1 MTTLAAFIGGWELLL
16 IAAVLGVLVGVPLW
30 SGLKGRHSTAQGKA
44 LGSGAVW
51 NQALK
56 GRDILRVVPPFQ
68 GLIHFRAP
76 HPGLCP
82 GLSND
87 APLGLRLRL
96 TALRTLVHVPLS
108 HFGFTAHFNPQES
121 L

>member
-16 IAAVLGVLVGVPLW
+16 IAAVRGVVVGVPLW

-44 LGSGAVW
+44 LGFGVVW

-56 GRDILRVVPPFQ
+56 GRHHRRRVPPFQ
-68 GLIHFRAP
+68 GLIQFLAS

-87 APLGLRLRL
+87 APFGLGPQPVRTDL
-96 TALRTLVHVPLS
+96 TNGAAVSYL
-108 HFGFTAHFNPQES
+108 
-121 L
+121 